1 MAIFIVK
8 LLCFSFKIETED
20 DERMADDD
28 VDSIISP
35 GTEESVIRSSI
46 GAQSREKQRLSGSES
61 CINETTSHDK
71 SDSQDKG

>member
-1 MAIFIVK
+1 
-8 LLCFSFKIETED
+8 
-20 DERMADDD
+20 MADDD